1 MDTTLLMSILIF
13 VALLLIA
20 VLILFLRMY
29 SMYQK
34 NIQTI
39 MLVTEAIGKLTQAQK
54 SCLSYLQ
61 KIQKELDTYDG
72 K

>member
-1 MDTTLLMSILIF
+1 MTHVITLILI
-13 VALLLIA
+13 I
-20 VLILFLRMY
+20 VLILFVIILFMFASIQHILLR
-29 SMYQK
+29 QEK
-34 NIQTI
+34 TI
-39 MLVTEAIGKLTQAQK
+39 MLVIEAIGKLTQAQK